1 MENEEG
7 KETEVEE
14 PKPNEVQGESADNDP
29 SGAAEHAVDYSM
41 VMEKLSAIETNQSAL
56 VQKVQAL
63 TDAQSV
69 LVDAGAVVRE
79 VPAENIVS
87 TNGNEDAFIPLE
99 ELDFSI

>member
-1 MENEEG
+1 MDNEEG
-7 KETEVEE
+7 KEPKVEE
-14 PKPNEVQGESADNDP
+14 PKANEVQGESADNDP
-29 SGAAEHAVDYSM
+29 SGAVEPAVDYSM

-79 VPAENIVS
+79 VPAENVVP